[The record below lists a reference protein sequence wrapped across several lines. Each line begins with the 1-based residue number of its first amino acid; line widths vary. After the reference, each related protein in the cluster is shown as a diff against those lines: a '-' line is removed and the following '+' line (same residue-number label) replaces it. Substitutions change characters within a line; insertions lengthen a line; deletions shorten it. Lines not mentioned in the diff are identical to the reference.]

1 MQALMEM
8 AIHEKNQ
15 SEEISTREALRA
27 PDREKFIAAIKSE
40 IRRLFTT
47 TQTLVSISREEVDRI
62 VDHITIGTKAKYMRK
77 KKGIREPDTH
87 KAMSAARGDDEL
99 TREYERRGII
109 LPPTFSSTVSPLTF
123 ALVLQLAIILGLII
137 ATADIK
143 LAYLLTQFSLTAISL
158 ITWLDKSVVKI
169 CGKDPMQLSRI
180 NKYIYGLP
188 DSGRAFYYKY
198 KAALEKEEYRCS
210 KVIRRDSDDDIISHS

>member
-1 MQALMEM
+1 MEM

-77 KKGIREPDTH
+77 KKGIREPDKH
-87 KAMSAARGDDEL
+87 KAMSAARG
-99 TREYERRGII
+99 
-109 LPPTFSSTVSPLTF
+109 
-123 ALVLQLAIILGLII
+123 
-137 ATADIK
+137 
-143 LAYLLTQFSLTAISL
+143 
-158 ITWLDKSVVKI
+158 
-169 CGKDPMQLSRI
+169 
-180 NKYIYGLP
+180 
-188 DSGRAFYYKY
+188 
-198 KAALEKEEYRCS
+198 
-210 KVIRRDSDDDIISHS
+210 